1 MAVAA
6 ADEMKI
12 DAAAEQQKIA
22 PAVSAAEQQ
31 RIATAATEQQRIAAV
46 ATEQQKIAAAAAA
59 AAAAKVSFYV
69 ADILIFLFLVCLLP
83 LIVFHSIVY
92 LIDALVHALLHVCMY
107 WTHTHTQCLDVP

>member
-6 ADEMKI
+6 AEEQRI
-12 DAAAEQQKIA
+12 AAVAAEQQKI
-22 PAVSAAEQQ
+22 
-31 RIATAATEQQRIAAV
+31 
-46 ATEQQKIAAAAAA
+46 AAAA

-69 ADILIFLFLVCLLP
+69 ADISNFLFLVCLLP

-107 WTHTHTQCLDVP
+107 WTHTHAQCLDVP